1 MYVYPTEFESKGIL
15 ASAVTNYSTFGIF
28 LYQIMMFGLFATIFG
43 QEFTIASI
51 ILILGE
57 ILSLI
62 VFKLLNVSNLKDYF
76 NDDFEDEEEGLDDPY
91 DTSVRMKTSN

>member
-43 QEFTIASI
+43 
-51 ILILGE
+51 
-57 ILSLI
+57 
-62 VFKLLNVSNLKDYF
+62 
-76 NDDFEDEEEGLDDPY
+76 
-91 DTSVRMKTSN
+91 